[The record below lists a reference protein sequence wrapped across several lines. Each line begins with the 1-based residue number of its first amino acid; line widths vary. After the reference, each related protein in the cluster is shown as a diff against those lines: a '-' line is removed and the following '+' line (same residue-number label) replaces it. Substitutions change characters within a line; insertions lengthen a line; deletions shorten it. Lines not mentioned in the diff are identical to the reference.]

1 MRHHSVVNALER
13 IALALFSIGVFVYI
27 IISLKLWAADYSLW
41 FFRIGDLQGFVLLS
55 VGVFIAAKILE
66 KLLKWE
72 INKVLPHKRRP
83 KK

>member
-1 MRHHSVVNALER
+1 M
-13 IALALFSIGVFVYI
+13 
-27 IISLKLWAADYSLW
+27 W
-41 FFRIGDLQGFVLLS
+41 FFGIGELEGFVLLS

>member
-1 MRHHSVVNALER
+1 MSYHSAVNALER

-27 IISLKLWAADYSLW
+27 VISLKLWAADYTVW

-83 KK
+83 RK